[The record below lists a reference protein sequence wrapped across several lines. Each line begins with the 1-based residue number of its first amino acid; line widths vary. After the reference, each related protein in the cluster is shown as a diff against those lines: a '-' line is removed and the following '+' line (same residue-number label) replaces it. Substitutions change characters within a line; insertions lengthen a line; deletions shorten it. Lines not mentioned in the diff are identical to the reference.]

1 LTQRFVGRSG
11 DNPGMTDLLLLFVP
25 FFALVLM
32 GWGAARSGLLPLD
45 GIPTMNTFVL
55 FFGLPAMIFR
65 LGASGALHQSGL
77 GGLLLAYGIAGAV
90 VVGLGLAWG
99 VQQGLRRRDSGLAA
113 LVTAFPNTGFLGL
126 PLLTGLLGAGAAGPV
141 AATLIVDVLVLSS
154 VCLAW
159 AHSHPVTAGVA
170 NDQATDANDN
180 PLHAAMASLKGAL
193 RNPLLW
199 ALGVGMV
206 FGQWGWH
213 LPKPVDETLRLL
225 GLSATPAALFTLG
238 AILARAQ
245 RRAAGASVSSRTD
258 VLGKPRAALPGP
270 PLDEARVGALPVW
283 APAACKLALHPALVW
298 GVCSGLIAL
307 GVDVPRTGLITLTM
321 AAALPSASNV
331 SMLAEREGANTTLV
345 ARIILWTTGAALV
358 SLALWAHGLGVQP
371 AALAP

>member
-1 LTQRFVGRSG
+1 MPGSG

-32 GWGAARSGLLPLD
+32 GWGAARSGLLPLE

-126 PLLTGLLGAGAAGPV
+126 PLLTGLLGSGAAGPV

-159 AHSHPVTAGVA
+159 AHSHPV
-170 NDQATDANDN
+170 NDDPSEDHGDD
-180 PLHAAMASLKGAL
+180 PLHAAMASLQGAL

-199 ALGVGMV
+199 ALAVGMV
-206 FGQWGWH
+206 FGHWGWH

-245 RRAAGASVSSRTD
+245 RRALGSTLPASH
-258 VLGKPRAALPGP
+258 
-270 PLDEARVGALPVW
+270 LDEARVGALPVW
-283 APAACKLALHPALVW
+283 WPALCKLAVHPALVW
-298 GVCSGLIAL
+298 GVGTGLIHL
-307 GVDVPRTGLITLTM
+307 GVELPQAGLITLTM

-331 SMLAEREGANTTLV
+331 SMLSEREGANTTLV
-345 ARIILWTTGAALV
+345 ARIILWTTGAALL

-371 AALAP
+371 VASTT

>member
-1 LTQRFVGRSG
+1 
-11 DNPGMTDLLLLFVP
+11 MTDLLLLFVP

-77 GGLLLAYGIAGAV
+77 GGLLLAYGLAGAV
-90 VVGLGLAWG
+90 VVALGLAWG
-99 VQQGLRRRDSGLAA
+99 IQQGLRRRDSGLAA

-159 AHSHPVTAGVA
+159 AHSHPHPHPLAEGPVQDQ
-170 NDQATDANDN
+170 NDD

-199 ALGVGMV
+199 ALGVGMA

-213 LPKPVDETLRLL
+213 LPKAADETLRLL

-245 RRAAGASVSSRTD
+245 LKAALPAHSESAAGAAPSTSAQEES
-258 VLGKPRAALPGP
+258 
-270 PLDEARVGALPVW
+270 RVGALPVW
-283 APAACKLALHPALVW
+283 VPAVCKLALHPALVW
-298 GVCSGLIAL
+298 GCGSAL
-307 GVDVPRTGLITLTM
+307 VAMGVEVPRAGLITLTM

-345 ARIILWTTGAALV
+345 ARIILWSTGAALIT
-358 SLALWAHGLGVQP
+358 LALWAHGLGVQP
-371 AALAP
+371 AAVTT

>member
-1 LTQRFVGRSG
+1 
-11 DNPGMTDLLLLFVP
+11 MTDLLLLFVP

-65 LGASGALHQSGL
+65 LGASGALHQNGL
-77 GGLLLAYGIAGAV
+77 GGLLLAYGLAGAV
-90 VVGLGLAWG
+90 VVALGLAWG
-99 VQQGLRRRDSGLAA
+99 IQQGLRRRDSGLAA

-159 AHSHPVTAGVA
+159 AHSHPLAEGLVQDQ
-170 NDQATDANDN
+170 NDD

-199 ALGVGMV
+199 ALGVGMA
-206 FGQWGWH
+206 FGQWDWH
-213 LPKPVDETLRLL
+213 LPKAADETLRLL

-245 RRAAGASVSSRTD
+245 LKAALPAHSESAAGAAPSTS
-258 VLGKPRAALPGP
+258 AQ
-270 PLDEARVGALPVW
+270 EASRVGALPVW
-283 APAACKLALHPALVW
+283 VPAVCKLVLHPALVW
-298 GVCSGLIAL
+298 GCGSAL
-307 GVDVPRTGLITLTM
+307 VAMGVEVPRAGLITLTM

-331 SMLAEREGANTTLV
+331 SMLSEREGANTTLV
-345 ARIILWTTGAALV
+345 ARIILWSTGAALIT
-358 SLALWAHGLGVQP
+358 LALWAHGLGVQP
-371 AALAP
+371 AAVTT

>member
-1 LTQRFVGRSG
+1 
-11 DNPGMTDLLLLFVP
+11 MTDLLLLFVP

-77 GGLLLAYGIAGAV
+77 GGLLLAYGLAGV
-90 VVGLGLAWG
+90 VVVVALGLAWG
-99 VQQGLRRRDSGLAA
+99 IQQGLRRRDSGLAA

-159 AHSHPVTAGVA
+159 AHSHPLAEGTVHDQ
-170 NDQATDANDN
+170 NDDS
-180 PLHAAMASLKGAL
+180 LHAAMASLKGAL

-199 ALGVGMV
+199 ALGVGMA

-213 LPKPVDETLRLL
+213 LPKAADETLRLL

-245 RRAAGASVSSRTD
+245 
-258 VLGKPRAALPGP
+258 LKAALPALSSVADGAAP
-270 PLDEARVGALPVW
+270 SPRAQEESRVAALPVW
-283 APAACKLALHPALVW
+283 VPAVCKLALHPALVW
-298 GVCSGLIAL
+298 GCGSAL
-307 GVDVPRTGLITLTM
+307 VAMGVEVPRAGLITLTM

-331 SMLAEREGANTTLV
+331 SMLSEREGANTTLV
-345 ARIILWTTGAALV
+345 ARIILWSTGAALIT
-358 SLALWAHGLGVQP
+358 LALWAHGLGVQP
-371 AALAP
+371 AAMTT

>member
-1 LTQRFVGRSG
+1 
-11 DNPGMTDLLLLFVP
+11 MTDLLLLFVP

-45 GIPTMNTFVL
+45 GIPAMNSFVL

-77 GGLLLAYGIAGAV
+77 GGLLLAYGLAGAV
-90 VVGLGLAWG
+90 VMGLGLAWG
-99 VQQGLRRRDSGLAA
+99 VKQGLRRRDSGLAA

-141 AATLIVDVLVLSS
+141 VATLIVDVLVLSS

-159 AHSHPVTAGVA
+159 AHSHPAAESPGGDQ
-170 NDQATDANDN
+170 NDD
-180 PLHAAMASLKGAL
+180 PWHAAMASLRGAL

-199 ALGVGMV
+199 SLGVGMA
-206 FGQWGWH
+206 FGEWGWQ
-213 LPKPVDETLRLL
+213 LPKAADDTLRLL

-245 RRAAGASVSSRTD
+245 RRVAHPAHAEGGGGFGGGGGALAPS
-258 VLGKPRAALPGP
+258 PRAQEAL
-270 PLDEARVGALPVW
+270 RVGALPVW
-283 APAACKLALHPALVW
+283 VPAVCKLALHPVLVW
-298 GVCSGLIAL
+298 GCGSAL
-307 GVDVPRTGLITLTM
+307 VGMGVEVPRAGLITLTM

-345 ARIILWTTGAALV
+345 ARIILWSTGAALFT
-358 SLALWAHGLGVQP
+358 LALWAHGLGVQP
-371 AALAP
+371 AAVTT

>member
-1 LTQRFVGRSG
+1 V
-11 DNPGMTDLLLLFVP
+11 
-25 FFALVLM
+25 
-32 GWGAARSGLLPLD
+32 
-45 GIPTMNTFVL
+45 
-55 FFGLPAMIFR
+55 
-65 LGASGALHQSGL
+65 
-77 GGLLLAYGIAGAV
+77 
-90 VVGLGLAWG
+90 AWG

-159 AHSHPVTAGVA
+159 AHSHPEAEGVA
-170 NDQATDANDN
+170 QGVENEATDD

-199 ALGVGMV
+199 ALAVGMV
-206 FGQWGWH
+206 FGQWGWQ
-213 LPKPVDETLRLL
+213 LPKPMDETLRLL

-245 RRAAGASVSSRTD
+245 RRAAQASVAPHTD
-258 VLGKPRAALPGP
+258 VPAKPSAAMHQTSP
-270 PLDEARVGALPVW
+270 DEARVGALPVW
-283 APAACKLALHPALVW
+283 MPALVW
-298 GVCSGLIAL
+298 GAGSGLIAL
-307 GVDVPRTGLITLTM
+307 GVELPRAGLITLTM

-371 AALAP
+371 GASTT

>member
-1 LTQRFVGRSG
+1 
-11 DNPGMTDLLLLFVP
+11 MTDLLLLFVP

-77 GGLLLAYGIAGAV
+77 GGLLLAYGLAGAV

-99 VQQGLRRRDSGLAA
+99 IHQGLRRRDSGLAA

-159 AHSHPVTAGVA
+159 AHSHPHPHPLAEGPA
-170 NDQATDANDN
+170 QDQNDD

-199 ALGVGMV
+199 ALGVGMA

-213 LPKPVDETLRLL
+213 LPKAADETLRLL

-245 RRAAGASVSSRTD
+245 LKAAKSEPAAVSANA
-258 VLGKPRAALPGP
+258 PRSTQRSK
-270 PLDEARVGALPVW
+270 ESQEESRVGALPVW
-283 APAACKLALHPALVW
+283 VPAVCKLALHPALVW
-298 GVCSGLIAL
+298 VCGSALVAL
-307 GVDVPRTGLITLTM
+307 GVDVPRAGLITLTM

-331 SMLAEREGANTTLV
+331 SMLSEREGANTTLV
-345 ARIILWTTGAALV
+345 ARIILWSTGAALIT
-358 SLALWAHGLGVQP
+358 LALWAHGLGVQP
-371 AALAP
+371 AAVTT

>member
-1 LTQRFVGRSG
+1 VGQGGCSG

-45 GIPTMNTFVL
+45 GIPTMNTCVL
-55 FFGLPAMIFR
+55 FFGLPALIFR

-99 VQQGLRRRDSGLAA
+99 MHQGLRRRDSGLAA

-126 PLLTGLLGAGAAGPV
+126 PLLTGLLGARAAGPV

-159 AHSHPVTAGVA
+159 AHSHPAAECVAQGVA
-170 NDQATDANDN
+170 NEATDD
-180 PLHAAMASLKGAL
+180 PLHAATASLKGAL

-199 ALGVGMV
+199 ALAVGMV
-206 FGQWGWH
+206 FGQRGWP
-213 LPKPVDETLRLL
+213 LPKPADETLRLL

-238 AILARAQ
+238 AMLARAQ
-245 RRAAGASVSSRTD
+245 RRAAETPVSPCTD
-258 VLGKPRAALPGP
+258 GKAPSDMALVKA
-270 PLDEARVGALPVW
+270 PLDEARVGALPVCL
-283 APAACKLALHPALVW
+283 PALCKLAVHPALVW
-298 GVCSGLIAL
+298 GVGTGLIAL
-307 GVDVPRTGLITLTM
+307 GVEVPRDGLITLTM

-331 SMLAEREGANTTLV
+331 SMLSEREGANTTLV
-345 ARIILWTTGAALV
+345 ARIILWTTVAALL

-371 AALAP
+371 VASTT

>member
-1 LTQRFVGRSG
+1 
-11 DNPGMTDLLLLFVP
+11 MTDLLALLVLFVP
-25 FFALVLM
+25 FFTLVLM

-45 GIPTMNTFVL
+45 GIPTLNTFVL

-77 GGLLLAYGIAGAV
+77 FGLLLAYGLAGAAV
-90 VVGLGLAWG
+90 VALGLAWG
-99 VQQGLRRRDSGLAA
+99 AHHGLRRRDSGLAA

-159 AHSHPVTAGVA
+159 AHSRPLATGPVGPAR
-170 NDQATDANDN
+170 DD
-180 PLHAAMASLKGAL
+180 PLHATLASLQGAL

-199 ALGVGMV
+199 ALGVGMA
-206 FGQWGWH
+206 FGHVGWQ
-213 LPKPVDETLRLL
+213 LPKAADETLRLL

-245 RRAAGASVSSRTD
+245 LKAASPAHADGAAGAAPS
-258 VLGKPRAALPGP
+258 PRAQ
-270 PLDEARVGALPVW
+270 EESRVGALPVW
-283 APAACKLALHPALVW
+283 VPAVCKLVLHPALVW
-298 GVCSGLIAL
+298 GCGSALVAL
-307 GVDVPRTGLITLTM
+307 GVEVPRAGLITLTM

-331 SMLAEREGANTTLV
+331 SMLSEREGANTTLV
-345 ARIILWTTGAALV
+345 ARIILWSTGAALIT
-358 SLALWAHGLGVQP
+358 LALWAHGLSVQP
-371 AALAP
+371 AAVTT